1 MTITHADWQ
10 KALADLSEHDLDTDP
25 SVLTISELEVVWGM
39 PERSA
44 SRKIRRLVTDGLAIP
59 TKKRVR
65 RVNGSIAL
73 VGAYKLKEP
82 LD

>member
-65 RVNGSIAL
+65 RVNGAIAL
-73 VGAYKLKEP
+73 VGAYKLKES
-82 LD
+82 L

>member
-10 KALADLSEHDLDTDP
+10 KALADLGEREVDTDP
-25 SVLTISELEVVWGM
+25 SVLTISELEVVWGI
-39 PERSA
+39 PERTA
-44 SRKIRRLVTDGLAIP
+44 SRKIKRLVENGYASP
-59 TKKRVR
+59 TKKRIR

-73 VGAYKLKEP
+73 IGAYRLKEP

>member
-10 KALADLSEHDLDTDP
+10 KALADLNESEIGTDP
-25 SVLTISELEVVWGM
+25 SVLTISELQAVWNM
-39 PERSA
+39 PERTA
-44 SRKIRRLVTDGLAIP
+44 TRKIKQFVEKGYASP
-59 TKKRVR
+59 TKKRIR

-82 LD
+82 VD

>member
-10 KALADLSEHDLDTDP
+10 KALADLNEGEVDTDP
-25 SVLTISELEVVWGM
+25 SVLTTAELQVVWNM
-39 PERSA
+39 PERTA
-44 SRKIRRLVTDGLAIP
+44 TRKIKLLVENGYASP
-59 TKKRVR
+59 TKKRIR

>member
-10 KALADLSEHDLDTDP
+10 KALADLNERDVDTDP
-25 SVLTISELEVVWGM
+25 SVLTASELEAVWGV
-39 PERSA
+39 PERTA
-44 SRKIRRLVTDGLAIP
+44 SRKIKRLVADGWAIP
-59 TKKRVR
+59 TKKRIR
-65 RVNGSIAL
+65 RVNGSVAL